1 MGRDTVNTDPIRRF
15 EEEHEVALAALERLE
30 QAAHALRHGGPVEV
44 QFAVAREVHGLL
56 CGAVRQ
62 HNEDEERALFPALG
76 HDAPLGPFLE
86 EHQTLW
92 RLEEYLSRALDRREA
107 EEVARLSL
115 EIVDLLV
122 GHIRREN
129 EVLFP
134 MARTLLGASGL
145 AAVMERLNRRL
156 S

>member
-1 MGRDTVNTDPIRRF
+1 MGRDTVNADPIRRF
-15 EEEHEVALAALERLE
+15 EEEHEIALAALARLE
-30 QAAHALRHGGPVEV
+30 QAGRALRHGGPIEP

-76 HDAPLGPFLE
+76 DEAPLGPFLE

-92 RLEEYLSRALDRREA
+92 RLEEDLARALEHREA
-107 EEVARLSL
+107 EDVARVSL

-134 MARTLLGASGL
+134 LARTLLGASGL
-145 AAVMERLNRRL
+145 AAVMERLNDL
-156 S
+156 Q

>member
-1 MGRDTVNTDPIRRF
+1 MGRDTVNTDPLRRF
-15 EEEHEVALAALERLE
+15 EAEHEVALAALARLE
-30 QAAHALRHGGPVEV
+30 QAAHALRLGGPVEA

-76 HDAPLGPFLE
+76 DEAPLGPFLE

-92 RLEEYLSRALDRREA
+92 RLEEILARALDHREP
-107 EEVARLSL
+107 EGVARVSL
-115 EIVDLLV
+115 EIVDLLK

-134 MARTLLGASGL
+134 MARALLGPDGL
-145 AAVMERLNRRL
+145 AAVMTRLG
-156 S
+156 